1 VFFVFFVVP
10 NSEPDAVGR
19 AARIDHE
26 RHEKHERCA
35 FGALEGV
42 QWDEEAAMD
51 DAGVS
56 RLQALRAQGQALIRG
71 RALIAGEWVTGEG
84 VIEVDDPATEEVI
97 GTVPKLS
104 AAQTEQAVQAAS
116 DAFPTWSGM
125 REFERALILRRW
137 GELVDANADALGA
150 LLALENGKPF
160 AEAKGEIGYANQFI
174 KWFASEAERLD
185 GAWIPS
191 PTAKDRILAIKQP
204 VGPVAAIT
212 PWNFPAAM
220 ITRKVA
226 PAFAAG
232 CTVVLKP
239 ASATPFSA
247 LALAALALE
256 AGVPPAAFSVVTGES
271 GVIAK
276 VLTSSPLM
284 RKLSFTGST
293 GVGRELMASCAPSL
307 KRLSMELG
315 GAAPLIV
322 FEDADLEL
330 AVAETV
336 KGKFRCA
343 GQTCVCPN
351 RVYVQAPIYKAF
363 LERLTERVAGLK
375 VGGAFDPGAEIGPL
389 IDAKGLAK
397 VEDHVERTVAR
408 GGRILTGGE
417 RHPRGARFY
426 QPTVLDGGDE
436 TLFRDEETF
445 GPVVPVFP
453 FKTEEEVIALANA
466 SEFGLASYLF
476 SENLNRVMRVAQAIE
491 AGMVGVNVGLMSNA
505 ANPFGGVK
513 QSGFGRE
520 GSIYGIEEYLQ
531 VKAVTLGLR

>member
-1 VFFVFFVVP
+1 
-10 NSEPDAVGR
+10 
-19 AARIDHE
+19 
-26 RHEKHERCA
+26 
-35 FGALEGV
+35 
-42 QWDEEAAMD
+42 MD
-51 DAGVS
+51 DAANS
-56 RLQALRAQGQALIRG
+56 KLQALKAQG
-71 RALIAGEWVTGEG
+71 RALIREQALVAGDWVDGQG
-84 VIEVDDPATEEVI
+84 RIEVEDPADGAVI
-97 GTVPKLS
+97 GSIPRLS
-104 AAQTEQAVQAAS
+104 AAQVETAVRGAS
-116 DAFPTWSGM
+116 DAFPAWAGL
-125 REFERALILRRW
+125 REFERAAILRRW
-137 GELVDANADALGA
+137 GELIDRDMDGLGA

-160 AEAKGEIGYANQFI
+160 AEARAEIGYANQFV
-174 KWFASEAERLD
+174 KWFAGEAERLD

-191 PTAKDRILAIKQP
+191 PTARDRILAIRQP

-256 AGVPPAAFSVVTGES
+256 AGAPPGVFSVVTGEAS
-271 GVIAK
+271 MIAK
-276 VLTSSPLM
+276 VLTSSPLL

-293 GVGRELMASCAPSL
+293 GVGRDLMAACAPTL

-330 AVAETV
+330 AAAETV

-351 RVYVQAPIYKAF
+351 RVYVHIDIYDAF
-363 LERLTERVAGLK
+363 LERLTARVAALK
-375 VGGAFDPGAEIGPL
+375 VGAAFEPGAEIGPL
-389 IDAKGLAK
+389 IDAKGLEK
-397 VEDHVERTVAR
+397 VEDHVQRTVAR
-408 GGRILTGGE
+408 GGRVLTGGARHE
-417 RHPRGARFY
+417 RGGRFF

-453 FKTEEEVIALANA
+453 FRTEEEVIALANA

-476 SENLNRVMRVAQAIE
+476 SQNLNRVMRVAQAIE

-505 ANPFGGVK
+505 SNPFGGVK

>member
-1 VFFVFFVVP
+1 
-10 NSEPDAVGR
+10 
-19 AARIDHE
+19 
-26 RHEKHERCA
+26 
-35 FGALEGV
+35 
-42 QWDEEAAMD
+42 MD

-56 RLQALRAQGQALIRG
+56 KLQAAKAQGRALIRQQ
-71 RALIAGEWVTGEG
+71 ALIAGEWVDGEG
-84 VIEVDDPATEEVI
+84 RIEVEDPSEE
-97 GTVPKLS
+97 TVLGSIPKLS
-104 AAQTEQAVQAAS
+104 AGQVETAVRAAA
-116 DAFPTWSGM
+116 DAFPGWAAT
-125 REFERALILRRW
+125 REFERAQILRRW
-137 GELVDANADALGA
+137 GELIDRDMDGLGA

-160 AEAKGEIGYANQFI
+160 AEARGEIGYANQFV
-174 KWFASEAERLD
+174 KWFAGEAERLD

-191 PTAKDRILAIKQP
+191 PTAKDRIVAIKQP
-204 VGPVAAIT
+204 VGAVAAIT

-256 AGVPPAAFSVVTGES
+256 AGAPPGVFSVVTGES
-271 GVIAK
+271 RVIAP
-276 VLTSSPLM
+276 VLTSSPLL

-293 GVGRELMASCAPSL
+293 GVGRELMAACAPTL

-351 RVYVQAPIYKAF
+351 RVYVHVDIRDAF
-363 LERLTERVAGLK
+363 LEKLAARVAALK
-375 VGGAFDPGAEIGPL
+375 VGSPFEPGAEIGPL
-389 IDAKGLAK
+389 IDAKGLEK
-397 VEDHVERTVAR
+397 VEDHVRRTVSR
-408 GGRILTGGE
+408 GGRVLTGGE
-417 RHPRGARFY
+417 RHPRGGRFY

-436 TLFRDEETF
+436 ALFREEETF

-453 FKTEEEVIALANA
+453 FRTEQEVVALANG

-476 SENLNRVMRVAQAIE
+476 SENLNRVMRVSQAIE